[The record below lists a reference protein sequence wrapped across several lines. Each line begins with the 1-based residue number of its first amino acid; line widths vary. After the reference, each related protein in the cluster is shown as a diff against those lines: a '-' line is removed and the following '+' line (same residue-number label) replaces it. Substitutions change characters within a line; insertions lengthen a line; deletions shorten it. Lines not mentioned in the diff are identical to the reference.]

1 MASTSKNPNNLSE
14 PPAPPLTNAELHMA
28 LRMIREGPGEM
39 SPQEFKENVELVRR
53 LELEGYVKEEIV
65 MSIGIYGHG
74 NEDYFSQSLSGKQLE
89 YSKNNVRGFNLGC
102 VPGFDTWET
111 SQETTDLPFLY
122 KMFKENQY
130 SNTSSIMKEFIEY
143 RKPKYQNY
151 LKKDL
156 KYKDFEPI
164 EKGLECASGVITY
177 LHDKYF
183 NFSNVAYFVDNGIY
197 VLDIRS
203 KITYS
208 NGSIRYVPFTNID
221 PNFKFNLINYT
232 HLRFVLNIFNKDD
245 LLEQAKSILGFDKI
259 SKDELLPDI
268 YLNQLYNF
276 FELINVKFVNIFD
289 YTCRHCNNEFP
300 SALSQQIYNEEQT
313 YAEKPD
319 AFGKKK
325 RKSKKRVKKRKR
337 SSVINKGRYKQRAL

>member
-1 MASTSKNPNNLSE
+1 MFAWGEDQEYIDTYYMASP
-14 PPAPPLTNAELHMA
+14 
-28 LRMIREGPGEM
+28 
-39 SPQEFKENVELVRR
+39 
-53 LELEGYVKEEIV
+53 VKEERV
-65 MSIGIYGHG
+65 MSIVIHGHG
-74 NEDYFSQSLSGKQLE
+74 GEDYSSSLSEKHLE

-183 NFSNVAYFVDNGIY
+183 NFS
-197 VLDIRS
+197 
-203 KITYS
+203 
-208 NGSIRYVPFTNID
+208 SI
-221 PNFKFNLINYT
+221 
-232 HLRFVLNIFNKDD
+232 
-245 LLEQAKSILGFDKI
+245 E
-259 SKDELLPDI
+259 
-268 YLNQLYNF
+268 
-276 FELINVKFVNIFD
+276 
-289 YTCRHCNNEFP
+289 
-300 SALSQQIYNEEQT
+300 
-313 YAEKPD
+313 
-319 AFGKKK
+319 
-325 RKSKKRVKKRKR
+325 
-337 SSVINKGRYKQRAL
+337 